1 MKSHHKST
9 AAASKA
15 VALALAALSMSP
27 MVVLSGCAG
36 SPAADSLKMSSTGR
50 LAKRNNSSIMGLQLG
65 ESRATAV
72 ATLGPPDKREAYQSQ
87 TGEIEFLF
95 YRTKAWDG
103 QGAVASDDQFTP
115 VAFRAGKL
123 VGWGRNFYEQTIKI
137 AVTVQ

>member
-1 MKSHHKST
+1 MHHQST
-9 AAASKA
+9 AARKA
-15 VALALAALSMSP
+15 AGVSLAALFMSAIL
-27 MVVLSGCAG
+27 VLSGCAG
-36 SPAADSLKMSSTGR
+36 SPAADSLKVSSTGR

-72 ATLGPPDKREAYQSQ
+72 AALGPPDKREAYQSQ
-87 TGEIEFLF
+87 TGEVEFLF